1 MKKLILF
8 NLSLFFCVYLYS
20 APIDVSTAIS
30 TARNFYFSALNIAAT
45 AKDAPVVTATESYYA
60 NNKLAYYIV
69 NFSNK
74 GYVIV
79 SADDDFFPVIAYSD
93 EACLSLNDIP
103 PAMKWWLDNQAG
115 DSEKALNS
123 ESAYSKSI
131 KNAWIKYSNEIVE
144 KSNPKIVVA
153 PLLTC
158 RWNQDGGYNFHC
170 PEYDGGPG
178 GHCYAGCVATAM
190 SQIMYYHKY
199 PEHGYGS
206 HSYHHAYYGEISED
220 FSTTTYDWS
229 SMTNTLTTSS
239 KEAISML
246 MYQCGV
252 AVSMNYSPLGSS
264 AGSGSVPEAL
274 ISHFNYSNRL
284 KYLEKSAY
292 DNFDWNQL
300 LIDNLEM
307 QLPVYYSGS
316 GSSGHAFVCD
326 GVQDSSFFHFN
337 WGWGGYGNGYFYLS
351 SLNPDGNDFSQLQA
365 AVMNI
370 TPYSYPYCMGVKEFN
385 NTYKTFED
393 GSKFSLYW
401 NDTDCDWLIAP
412 DSAEHVYLTFN
423 SFATEAGHDILSIY
437 DGEDASAPLIGQYSG
452 HDTPPM
458 ITSTGNRLYL
468 RFITDS
474 STQDQGW
481 TVTYSTVTVGVNEND
496 ENNDLNIYPNP
507 ASGKVIISLP
517 SDISEPVI
525 TFYNL
530 TGEEFILAVS
540 PVNRQQLE
548 IDVKD
553 LSQGFYFIKAVGND
567 KTYIGMLLINH

>member
-1 MKKLILF
+1 MKKLFLF
-8 NLSLFFCVYLYS
+8 NLSLFFCVYLYGT
-20 APIDVSTAIS
+20 PIDLSTAVN
-30 TARNFYFSALNIAAT
+30 TARNFYFSALNITAN

-69 NFSNK
+69 NFSSK

-93 EACLSLNDIP
+93 EACLSISEMP

-115 DSEKALNS
+115 NSEKALNP

-131 KNAWIKYSNEIVE
+131 KNAWIKYSNEIIE
-144 KSNPKIVVA
+144 KSNPKIVIA

-158 RWNQDGGYNFHC
+158 RWNQDGGYNYHC
-170 PEYDGGPG
+170 PEYASGPG
-178 GHCYAGCVATAM
+178 GHCYAGCVATTM

-199 PEHGYGS
+199 PEHGNGS
-206 HSYHHAYYGEISED
+206 HSYYHAYYGEISED
-220 FSTTTYDWS
+220 FSTTTYDWN
-229 SMTNTLTTSS
+229 SMTNTLTTAS
-239 KEAISML
+239 KEAISTL

-264 AGSGSVPEAL
+264 AGSGSVPEAM

-284 KYLEKSAY
+284 KYLEKSSY
-292 DNFDWNQL
+292 DNFDWNQM

-307 QLPVYYSGS
+307 QLPVYYSGA
-316 GSSGHAFVCD
+316 GTGGHAFVCD

-351 SLNPDGNDFSQLQA
+351 SLNPDGNDFSQQQA
-365 AVMNI
+365 AVMYI
-370 TPYSYPYCMGVKEFN
+370 TPYFYPYCMGVKEYN
-385 NTYKTFED
+385 VGYKTFED

-401 NDTDCDWLIAP
+401 DNTDCDWLIAP

-423 SFATEAGHDILSIY
+423 SFATEQGHDILSVY

-458 ITSTGNRLYL
+458 IASTGNRLYL
-468 RFITDS
+468 RFTTDS
-474 STQDQGW
+474 AGQDQGW
-481 TVTYSTVTVGVNEND
+481 TATYSTVTIGVGEND
-496 ENNDLNIYPNP
+496 GQNKLNIYPNP
-507 ASGKVIISLP
+507 ASGKITISLP
-517 SDISEPVI
+517 SEISEPVI

-530 TGEEFILAVS
+530 TGEAFLLAVS
-540 PVNRQQLE
+540 PINSQQLE

-553 LSQGFYFIKAVGND
+553 LAQGFYIIKAVGND
-567 KTYIGMLLINH
+567 KTYIGKLLINH